1 MSTAARYARYDP
13 MRNPSLRQSDDA
25 SPEPTANRHG
35 TDPDATTAPHDTPV
49 RLAAADRNRP
59 TAQPS
64 GHLPV
69 STTRWSPCT
78 NRFGTYAPR
87 LNPVLGDTRIAYARV
102 LEAVGHQPIWAGF
115 VGDLNLLGRG
125 RAAARCAAPPSRP

>member
-59 TAQPS
+59 T
-64 GHLPV
+64 
-69 STTRWSPCT
+69 CT